1 MTPDS
6 TAATIQPG
14 PASLR
19 VALFLLLLAFLN
31 LQADGFRLSA
41 DPSRDQLLLLPLTLV
56 FCAIVTALLSPRSNH
71 PHPGLA
77 TLNRS
82 RTLIAV
88 AIVTLA
94 PSLAMLVASAHHYAA
109 FRYHLALWPTLVI
122 FAGAAGLLA
131 ANLGQSTPTEASGRL
146 LTCVVV
152 TSVALELLSLCSFPL
167 DLRRSDMLPLIAAA
181 GRAVHNGVNPYHLYT
196 FSTETVFLTYLPG
209 TFLAYLPATLLHLD
223 LRLTNLFC
231 LSLLALLLARA
242 VAPAHR
248 RQLTALLA
256 IWLVSPYL
264 LYRHE
269 IYTPPHW
276 LVLVAALL
284 LLQQRRLVASAIFF
298 GLGIAMSQFS
308 WILFPFVL
316 LHIFDLGGAGRRIR
330 PTLTYTGIALLAASV
345 VILPFYLWSPHA
357 FTFGVLSHWQ
367 QQTISARPVN
377 FSFWLATLLS
387 SRALQPAQAILLSAL
402 LLACAARHACRT
414 FTGLMRALAIA
425 LTAFLLLNI
434 LVWGYFFLLLEL
446 LLLVFV
452 ASASGWLGAPAEPI

>member
-6 TAATIQPG
+6 NAAAPQPG

-56 FCAIVTALLSPRSNH
+56 FCALVSALLWPRSTRTY
-71 PHPGLA
+71 PRLA
-77 TLNRS
+77 FLNRS

-94 PSLAMLVASAHHYAA
+94 PALAILVASAHHYAA
-109 FRYHLALWPTLVI
+109 FRYHLAPWPTLVV
-122 FAGAAGLLA
+122 FAGVAGLLA
-131 ANLGQSTPTEASGRL
+131 ANRVQSTPTEAPGRL
-146 LTCVVV
+146 LTCVVL
-152 TSVALELLSLCSFPL
+152 TSLALELLSLRSFPL

-181 GRAVHNGVNPYHLYT
+181 DRAFHNGVNPYHLYT

-223 LRLTNLFC
+223 LRLTNLLC
-231 LSLLALLLARA
+231 LALLALLLARA
-242 VAPAHR
+242 ATPAHR
-248 RQLTALLA
+248 RPLTALLA
-256 IWLVSPYL
+256 IWLVSPYI

-276 LVLVAALL
+276 LVLTAALL

-308 WILFPFVL
+308 WIFFPFVL
-316 LHIFDLGGAGRRIR
+316 LHLSDLGAAGRRIR
-330 PTLTYTGIALLAASV
+330 PTLIYAAITLLAASV
-345 VILPFYLWSPHA
+345 VILPFYVWAPHA

-367 QQTISARPVN
+367 QQAVSARPVN
-377 FSFWLATLLS
+377 LSFWLATLLS
-387 SRALQPAQAILLSAL
+387 PRALQPIQAV
-402 LLACAARHACRT
+402 LLAAVLLVCAVRHTCRS
-414 FTGLMRALAIA
+414 FTGLARSLAIA

-446 LLLVFV
+446 LLLIFV
-452 ASASGWLGAPAEPI
+452 ASANGWLETPAAPI